1 MVMLS
6 GRLMQKTN
14 FYIFSIIGILAIGL
28 GYMTAAYAN
37 HYLIFTLGH
46 GVLIGSG
53 VGILYG
59 IPVQIIQTVYKKNQG
74 FVVGLTIA
82 GFGLSTV
89 LVAPLLNMSFQTL
102 GFQHTLV
109 TFGIGSTIFLFIL
122 FWLLTRKLDIS
133 KLYLKHHKEKVNHSK
148 FLFTMF
154 FIIFTLGIMFGLSMI
169 GLTLYIGIDYYQMPA
184 DTIAIY
190 MSLFALANGLFR
202 PLFGYIYDRMHLKF
216 SVILLSFMTL
226 VVASIYIFFNPN
238 QSWLFILT
246 MILSWGSVGGWLSLM
261 PTITKDIFGK
271 NNFNRTYGHMYLSY
285 GVAAVIGNLYTS
297 ILIDSSINL
306 SVIFVPILC
315 ISLLTMATVT
325 IMKIEPYHN
334 NLKVHID

>member
-1 MVMLS
+1 M
-6 GRLMQKTN
+6 
-14 FYIFSIIGILAIGL
+14 
-28 GYMTAAYAN
+28 
-37 HYLIFTLGH
+37 
-46 GVLIGSG
+46 
-53 VGILYG
+53 
-59 IPVQIIQTVYKKNQG
+59 
-74 FVVGLTIA
+74 VGLTIA

-109 TFGIGSTIFLFIL
+109 TFGISSTLFLFIL

-133 KLYLKHHKEKVNHSK
+133 KLYLKHHKEKVNQSK

-271 NNFNRTYGHMYLSY
+271 NNFNRTYGHMYLGY

-315 ISLLTMATVT
+315 ISLLTMATVS
-325 IMKIEPYHN
+325 IMKIEPYHK
-334 NLKVHID
+334 LT